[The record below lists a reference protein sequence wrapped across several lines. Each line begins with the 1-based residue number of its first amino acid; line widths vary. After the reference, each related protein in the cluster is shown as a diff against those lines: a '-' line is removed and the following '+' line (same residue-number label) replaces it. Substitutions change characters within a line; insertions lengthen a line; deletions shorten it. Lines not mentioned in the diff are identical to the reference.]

1 MAVAAAAPMIIKS
14 VAQLGSKLLGAL
26 LAAHSARLAGAKNEN
41 AAVAQVISPFDD
53 FVKQAVQYYN
63 TGQAS
68 PTDFVNYVAQF
79 DAKLY
84 SYMKSFVGHPGTAW
98 DDTEGMAGKCDKK
111 CTAACCVYYG
121 DLGPVL
127 SNLITAAGGQGKWG
141 ANDPR
146 LSMQAGGA
154 VIQVP
159 EVFASKYGGVDRKGY
174 SITLLNVA
182 QRGGNSSPYAQTG
195 MNLPSVPLGRFSEG
209 TPAGQTSTFAQQSQA
224 QLVNASVLASAPGL
238 SFSAPYQS
246 TGAGGR
252 LALYGLGALAAVLAV
267 ALAVR
272 K

>member
-1 MAVAAAAPMIIKS
+1 MAAAAAPVIIKG
-14 VAQLGSKLLGAL
+14 VAQLGAKLLGAL
-26 LAAHSARLAGAKNEN
+26 LAAHKARLAGAKNEN

-53 FVKQAVQYYN
+53 FIKQAVQYYN
-63 TGQAS
+63 TGQVSSA
-68 PTDFVNYVAQF
+68 DFINYVAQF

-98 DDTEGMAGKCDKK
+98 DDATGMAGKCDKK

-174 SITLLNVA
+174 QITLLNVA

-195 MNLPSVPLGRFSEG
+195 MNIPNVPLGRFSEG
-209 TPAGQTSTFAQQSQA
+209 TPAGQTSTFAQQSQS
-224 QLVNASVLASAPGL
+224 QLVNASVLSSFPGT

-246 TGAGGR
+246 SGQGSK
-252 LALYGLGALAAVLAV
+252 LVLVGLGVLAAFMAV
-267 ALAVR
+267 ALAVT
-272 K
+272 KK